1 MFTSFKHSKKGFTLI
16 ELLVVI
22 AIIGILSSVVLAS
35 LSTARQKSRDAKR
48 ISDLGQVQLALELYF
63 DRIQSYPSTT
73 PSICGAG
80 AAACVGTANG
90 ATGKDAAIIGL
101 AATNQAFLPK
111 APVPAGGGGASI
123 AYYYIGIDSAAAEC
137 TAATQSCTSY
147 MLGAT
152 LERTDN
158 TVLTSDA
165 DQALAGSLFFGASQD
180 CGVAVATAEKCYDIK
195 P

>member
-1 MFTSFKHSKKGFTLI
+1 
-16 ELLVVI
+16 VI

-48 ISDLGQVQLALELYF
+48 ISDLGQVQLALELFF

-73 PSICGAG
+73 ANICGAG
-80 AAACVGTANG
+80 AAACTPTANG
-90 ATGKDAAIIGL
+90 ATGKDWAIVGL

-111 APVPAGGGGASI
+111 APVPAGGGGNSV
-123 AYYYIGIDSAAAEC
+123 AYYYVGIDSLAAEC
-137 TAATQSCTSY
+137 ISSQTQSCTSY

-152 LERTDN
+152 LERSDN
-158 TVLTSDA
+158 TVLASDA
-165 DQALAGSLFFGASQD
+165 DQALAGSLFYGASD
-180 CGVAVATAEKCYDIK
+180 YCGAALAAGKSEQCYDIK